1 MHEGSRKAIIAAFF
15 ANLGISVAK
24 FIGFVLTGSA
34 GLLAESGHSLAD
46 TGNQGLLMFGSKRG
60 KRPADRAH
68 PFGYGPE
75 RYFWSFIVA
84 LVLFSM
90 GGLFALYEGI
100 QKVAHPHEIESAGIA
115 YTILGFSIALETF
128 SLRTAAKEANLVK
141 GNRTWWQFIR
151 TAKSPELPV
160 VLLEDVGAEVG
171 LILALGGLTVAEVTG
186 NPRWDAVGSISI
198 GVLLVGIAVILAIE
212 MKGLL
217 IGESAGD
224 EHLIAIERAIGDSPH
239 VTSIIHLRTMHLG
252 PEELLVAAKV
262 EYDRSLDVPALAAA
276 IDATETNLRSAV
288 HLPATIYIE
297 PDIRRTNP
305 E

>member
-1 MHEGSRKAIIAAFF
+1 M
-15 ANLGISVAK
+15 
-24 FIGFVLTGSA
+24 
-34 GLLAESGHSLAD
+34 
-46 TGNQGLLMFGSKRG
+46 
-60 KRPADRAH
+60 
-68 PFGYGPE
+68 
-75 RYFWSFIVA
+75 
-84 LVLFSM
+84 
-90 GGLFALYEGI
+90 
-100 QKVAHPHEIESAGIA
+100 
-115 YTILGFSIALETF
+115 
-128 SLRTAAKEANLVK
+128 
-141 GNRTWWQFIR
+141 
-151 TAKSPELPV
+151 
-160 VLLEDVGAEVG
+160 LLEDVGAEVG